1 MAAPFAVGALSVDPP
16 GAFGFLMV
24 YYFLAETWFAILF
37 TVLVEIVPNEVRSVC
52 IGWRTVVELPVKTK
66 LTPDRYL
73 VTSGDKYLLNEY
85 AFTHLVT

>member
-1 MAAPFAVGALSVDPP
+1 MAAPFAVGVLSIDPP

-52 IGWRTVVELPVKTK
+52 IGGKSFGVSGHLNVFSSSYNSANFYKRTRL
-66 LTPDRYL
+66 
-73 VTSGDKYLLNEY
+73 KY
-85 AFTHLVT
+85 F

>member
-1 MAAPFAVGALSVDPP
+1 MPDYNYCSLILQIMAAPFAVGALSVDPP

-52 IGWRTVVELPVKTK
+52 IGWRTVVELPVKT
-66 LTPDRYL
+66 R
-73 VTSGDKYLLNEY
+73 LNML
-85 AFTHLVT
+85 FSV

>member
-1 MAAPFAVGALSVDPP
+1 MPDYNYCSLILQIMAAPFAVGALSVDPP

-52 IGWRTVVELPVKTK
+52 IGLRTVVELPVKTK
-66 LTPDRYL
+66 LNML
-73 VTSGDKYLLNEY
+73 FS
-85 AFTHLVT
+85 F

>member
-1 MAAPFAVGALSVDPP
+1 MAAPFAVGVLSIDPP

-52 IGWRTVVELPVKTK
+52 IGGNSFGVSGHLHLNIFSSSYDSAK
-66 LTPDRYL
+66 LKEQ
-73 VTSGDKYLLNEY
+73 G
-85 AFTHLVT
+85 

>member
-52 IGWRTVVELPVKTK
+52 IGWRTVVESPVKT
-66 LTPDRYL
+66 R
-73 VTSGDKYLLNEY
+73 LNML
-85 AFTHLVT
+85 FSV

>member
-1 MAAPFAVGALSVDPP
+1 MAAPFAVGVLSIDPP

-52 IGWRTVVELPVKTK
+52 IGGKSFGVSERLH
-66 LTPDRYL
+66 
-73 VTSGDKYLLNEY
+73 LNTFSSSY
-85 AFTHLVT
+85 DSAN